1 MRAKVLIISAFVFVL
16 FLPLL
21 VRAVWGGGNGA
32 GSRDG
37 GHSRPDGAGAS
48 SAAQSGPTGSVRRL
62 VVVTPH
68 VEQIR
73 EEFGDAFARWHLR
86 THQQPVEIDWRTP
99 GGTSDIMKA
108 LEAQFEA
115 AAAAGRIDDN
125 GAAQPGAIG
134 YDVFFGGGSFEHS
147 KMKDKRTSFR
157 SINGQRTKVDYR
169 WGRPAG
175 FDPKELEALYGEN
188 KIGIQQLYDPDQF
201 WLGAA
206 LSGFGIVYNRQVL
219 NDLGL
224 SEPQGFG
231 DLCDPRYMGLLSLA
245 DARQSGSVTT
255 TLDAILNKEG
265 WERGWRILREMS
277 GNARSFASASTKPPV
292 DVSQGDAAAGLAIDF
307 YGRGQSQFVLRAGQ
321 KPDDSRVGY
330 VDPKGATYIDADPVS
345 IINGAADFELAQ
357 RFVQFLLRTE
367 TQALWQFP
375 SKIDPK
381 SANNPAGDDGE
392 KMGPRVY
399 ELRRMPVRRLLY
411 DKYAAHM
418 IDPANPFDI
427 AADVP
432 ARNFRSAI
440 GPLMAAFGIDTG
452 AECREAWRALNA
464 ARKAASADE
473 GAGGRFPRE
482 TLDEM
487 ERLFYAMPEHTMQPG
502 TIWWPTDLTKGL
514 SKDAT
519 RELEKQKIATFDAL
533 DKAIDRAGKDGKT
546 PKEIV
551 EEWKKLAAV
560 ERPAP
565 GAEPVRLTLSEQTFR
580 AIRNDTDSWK
590 NPSHGKRTL
599 IAYTEFFRAS
609 YWRVVEMHEQQ
620 RDGKGIGARSA
631 QARATI
637 TRSADRLAE
646 SARP

>member
-1 MRAKVLIISAFVFVL
+1 MRAKVLVITAFVFVL

-21 VRAVWGGGNGA
+21 VRAVWGGG
-32 GSRDG
+32 G
-37 GHSRPDGAGAS
+37 GINPSAPGDSPS
-48 SAAQSGPTGSVRRL
+48 SNTGKVRRL

-73 EEFGDAFARWHLR
+73 EEFGDAFARWHQR
-86 THQQPVEIDWRTP
+86 VHNQAVEIDWRTP
-99 GGTSDIMKA
+99 GGTTDIMKA

-115 AAAAGRIDDN
+115 AAGAGRIDEQ
-125 GAAQPGAIG
+125 GAAQSGAIG

-157 SINGQRTKVDYR
+157 SVNGERVKVDYR

-188 KIGIQQLYDPDQF
+188 KIGIQQLYDPDQY

-219 NDLGL
+219 KDLGL
-224 SEPQGFG
+224 EEPQGFG

-307 YGRGQSQFVLRAGQ
+307 YGRGQSQFVLRSGQ
-321 KPDDSRVGY
+321 KPEDSRVGY

-357 RFVQFLLRTE
+357 RFVTFLLRTE

-375 SKIDPK
+375 SKNDPR
-381 SANNPAGDDGE
+381 SARNPPSPDGDDGE

-399 ELRRMPVRRLLY
+399 ELRRMPVRRSLY
-411 DKYAAHM
+411 EQYAQHM

-432 ARNFRSAI
+432 ARNFRAAI

-452 AECREAWRALNA
+452 AECREAWRALNT
-464 ARKAASADE
+464 AREATSA
-473 GAGGRFPRE
+473 GAFPRE
-482 TLDEM
+482 TLNEM

-502 TIWWPTDLTKGL
+502 TIWWPADLTKGL
-514 SKDAT
+514 SKDAS

-533 DKAIDRAGKDGKT
+533 DRAIERAGRDGKT

-551 EEWKKLAAV
+551 EEWKKLVASD
-560 ERPAP
+560 RPTA
-565 GAEPVRLTLSEQTFR
+565 GAEPVRVTLSEQTFR

-599 IAYTEFFRAS
+599 IAYTEFFRAN
-609 YWRVVEMHEQQ
+609 YRRVVELYEQRQ
-620 RDGKGIGARSA
+620 GDRNTHVHSSSASRKGA
-631 QARATI
+631 
-637 TRSADRLAE
+637 LAA